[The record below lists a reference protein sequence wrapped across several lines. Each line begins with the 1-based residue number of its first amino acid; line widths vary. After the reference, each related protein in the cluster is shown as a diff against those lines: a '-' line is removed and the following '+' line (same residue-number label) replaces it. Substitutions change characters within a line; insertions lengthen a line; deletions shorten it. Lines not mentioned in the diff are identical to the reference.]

1 MYTLVFLW
9 MGEREGGREGDEL
22 AVADME
28 RRGEGGFLGSGKG
41 KGVVSLGTNGRT
53 NESI

>member
-1 MYTLVFLW
+1 
-9 MGEREGGREGDEL
+9 MGSFCGWVRGREGDEL

-28 RRGEGGFLGSGKG
+28 RRGEERRGGGFGQ
-41 KGVVSLGTNGRT
+41 GVVSLGTNEGT